1 MLSYAVRP
9 PKVLAAV
16 LACLATAVVDASPEE
31 EASSSSSCKAYPGS
45 ADWPSA
51 ETWAHLDESLGGR
64 LLRPTPPGAVC
75 HPERAVYDEGRC
87 AAVEAGWSSYE
98 LHVADPVSAMWT
110 NFGNDTC
117 PPDPARACSP
127 DGYPPFVVNATTPQH
142 IKLGV
147 DFARENNVRLVVK
160 STGHDYLGR
169 SIAPGALSI
178 WVHHMRDIE
187 HHPGGFRPAGS
198 DVTVAGDAVSAGGGA
213 EMYELY
219 RAAAER
225 GRVVV
230 GGTAKSVSVG
240 GYVTGGG
247 HSLLAPRF
255 GLAADNVL
263 QMEVVT
269 PLGEVLTLN
278 EAQNAGLFW
287 AVRGGGGSTFGVV
300 TSVTFATHPT
310 PPISNTAWAMLT
322 EPRAPYLPE
331 LAAYFLSQAPSLE
344 KAGLS
349 GYALINSH
357 MPNPISAP
365 GLPPD
370 AAGVIGVSLLQDDAD
385 LAEVARI
392 WASVNRTVAERWP
405 QVTFLSAGA
414 RFATWLDYYDQNYDH
429 NKAGFNKLLVSRLVD
444 EEALT
449 GDAGALAGAVRTMID
464 NVGGMYAFLVSGK
477 GVHGA
482 EPRGGGNA
490 VHPSW
495 RRAYILAISA
505 VGWTSFDAASEDDAK
520 KRIYDAA
527 EGFRQ
532 LGPDM
537 GAYLNEGLPHERDWQ
552 KTFWGDNYARLLDI
566 KKSVDPGDTFWCHP
580 CVGNEGWAERSD
592 GRLCKV

>member
-9 PKVLAAV
+9 SAILAAA
-16 LACLATAVVDASPEE
+16 LTCLAVVDASPE
-31 EASSSSSCKAYPGS
+31 ASCKAYPGS
-45 ADWPSA
+45 ANWPSA
-51 ETWAHLDESLGGR
+51 ETWARLDESLGGR

-75 HPERAVYDEGRC
+75 HPEFAVHDEGRC
-87 AAVEAGWSSYE
+87 AAVAAGWGSYE

-117 PPDPARACSP
+117 LPDPARVCSP
-127 DGYPPFVVNATTPQH
+127 DGYPSFVVNATTPEH

-178 WVHHMRDIE
+178 WVHHMQDVE
-187 HHPGGFRPAGS
+187 YHPGEFKLAGS
-198 DVTVAGDAVSAGGGA
+198 DVTIAGDAVSAGGGT
-213 EMYELY
+213 EMYKLY
-219 RAAAER
+219 RAAAEH

-278 EAQNAGLFW
+278 EAQNADLFW
-287 AVRGGGGSTFGVV
+287 AMRGGGGSTYGVI
-300 TSVTFATHPT
+300 TSVTFATHPS
-310 PPISNTAWAMLT
+310 PPISSTAWAMLT
-322 EPRAPYLPE
+322 EPRAPYLPD

-344 KAGLS
+344 KAGMS

-365 GLPPD
+365 GLPPN

-385 LAEVARI
+385 LDEVSRI
-392 WASVNRTVAERWP
+392 WASVNQTVAERWP
-405 QVTFLSAGA
+405 QVTFLSSNAQ
-414 RFATWLDYYDQNYDH
+414 FPTWLDYYDENYDH
-429 NKAGFNKLLVSRLVD
+429 NKAGINKLLVSRLID
-444 EEALT
+444 EQTLT
-449 GDAGALAGAVRTMID
+449 GDADALAGAVETMIS

-477 GVHGA
+477 GVHDA

-505 VGWTSFDAASEDDAK
+505 VGWTSSDAASRDDAK
-520 KRIYDAA
+520 NRIYDAA

-537 GAYLNEGLPHERDWQ
+537 GAYLNEGLPHERVWQ
-552 KTFWGDNYARLLDI
+552 KTFWGDSYARLLDI
-566 KKSVDPGDTFWCHP
+566 KKSADPGDTFWCHP
-580 CVGNEGWAERSD
+580 CVGNEGWTERSD
-592 GRLCKV
+592 GRLCKA